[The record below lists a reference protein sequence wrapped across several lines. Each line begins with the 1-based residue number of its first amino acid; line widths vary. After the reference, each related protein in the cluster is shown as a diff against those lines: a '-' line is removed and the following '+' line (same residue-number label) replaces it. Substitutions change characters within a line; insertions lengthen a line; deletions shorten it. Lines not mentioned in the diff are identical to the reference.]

1 MEKKYTKGIV
11 IESGNTYTAD
21 LPRYDFRPEDCV
33 VTNEPEYRAPSSAAK
48 YPLTAAFI
56 LKDLKDVTLDFGGA
70 ELVFHGKIVP
80 FILDGCENVTIRNCT
95 IDYDRPFYTEA
106 HILDVS

>member
-48 YPLTAAFI
+48 
-56 LKDLKDVTLDFGGA
+56 
-70 ELVFHGKIVP
+70 
-80 FILDGCENVTIRNCT
+80 
-95 IDYDRPFYTEA
+95 
-106 HILDVS
+106 

>member
-1 MEKKYTKGIV
+1 MKKKYTKGIV

-56 LKDLKDVTLDFGGA
+56 LKDL
-70 ELVFHGKIVP
+70 
-80 FILDGCENVTIRNCT
+80 
-95 IDYDRPFYTEA
+95 
-106 HILDVS
+106 